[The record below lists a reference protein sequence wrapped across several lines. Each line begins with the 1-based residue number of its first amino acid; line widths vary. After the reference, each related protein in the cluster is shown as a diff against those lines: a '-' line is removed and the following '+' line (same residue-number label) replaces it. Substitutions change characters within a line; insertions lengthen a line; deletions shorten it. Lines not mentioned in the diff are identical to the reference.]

1 MRDLRKVL
9 VLSALFWG
17 APLFAEQRSET
28 EQRAGPACHYL
39 HAKASAAHYGCPDN
53 RARGSKQAAEKG
65 GGVSFPPAEY
75 PPAEL
80 FLFDVGRRIP
90 KYFP

>member
-1 MRDLRKVL
+1 MRYLREVL
-9 VLSALFWG
+9 VLTAFLWG

-28 EQRAGPACHYL
+28 EQRVGPACQQL
-39 HAKASAAHYGCPDN
+39 HAKVPAAYYGCPDS
-53 RARGSKQAAEKG
+53 RARGSKEAGEKG

-80 FLFDVGRRIP
+80 FLFDVGRRPP